1 MPIQQLPL
9 MKGVGKDFRNADYID
24 YLPVNMLATPK
35 EILNSSGY
43 LRSFPGIA
51 KRSDVNGISRGVE
64 YNMAQSAV
72 YRVCGGKLYK
82 GESEVGDVAGSGRV
96 SMAHGRTSQAVGVN
110 GQLVEYRYDGTVKTV
125 SNWPTDSGFTQ
136 YELGSV
142 RDITRLRGRYAWSK
156 DGTDSWFI
164 TDLEDESHPDRY
176 SAQYRAESQP
186 DGIIGI
192 GTWRDFIVCF
202 GSSTIEYFSL
212 TGATTVGAA
221 LYVAQP
227 SLMVQKGIAG
237 TYCKTPFADSYAFI
251 SNPATGAPSVY
262 IIGSGQVSPIASASI
277 EKILRSYTADEL
289 ADGVMESLR
298 FDAHELLIIHLPR
311 HVLVY
316 DASSSA
322 NAPQWCVLKTG
333 LYDDVYRAIDFIY
346 EGNQITCGDKLESV
360 TGKLQFDISSQYDKQ
375 QEHLLF
381 TPLFKADN
389 ARVFDYRPASGSSS
403 QGCVFKLCRH
413 GIDHNAGHR
422 LGNFS
427 GLGLDR
433 LQNAAAGVSVHLDR
447 DVHAA
452 HVHLNALAPTLRRVP
467 AELLKSD
474 PLVPVPGAATPGK
487 ARHVQQFPCFCPQ
500 FQGTLPPLRAKGN
513 DHLRGFLVDTDKPG
527 AALQHSV
534 RWPPAHGE
542 TFRRAA
548 DDAAPGLSTHNLRRT
563 GRAASLETPAGGHD
577 PVQLDLHDFGYRVGN
592 AKIVCADVDLFLNF
606 RRSGD
611 VKTDSLFHPVRHP
624 GVKNGLESPPQRF
637 RCLGPQLVHAQQ
649 VGHLLVAPLDGIYS
663 GVNGVLKGV
672 LKWKNC

>member
-1 MPIQQLPL
+1 MTYRFVREVVKFWDIPLTVLQVDINPELGQPNGYTVWEPKDIQTRMPVLKPFIDMVKKYGTPY
-9 MKGVGKDFRNADYID
+9 VGGAFCTDRLKLVPFTKYCDDHFGRGNYTTWIGIRADE
-24 YLPVNMLATPK
+24 PK
-35 EILNSSGY
+35 RLKPK
-43 LRSFPGIA
+43 PGIRYLA
-51 KRSDVNGISRGVE
+51 ELSDFE
-64 YNMAQSAV
+64 
-72 YRVCGGKLYK
+72 K
-82 GESEVGDVAGSGRV
+82 E
-96 SMAHGRTSQAVGVN
+96 
-110 GQLVEYRYDGTVKTV
+110 
-125 SNWPTDSGFTQ
+125 
-136 YELGSV
+136 
-142 RDITRLRGRYAWSK
+142 DILAWWKQQPFDLQIRGRYAWSK

-322 NAPQWCVLKTG
+322 NGPQWCVLKTG

-389 ARVFDYRPASGSSS
+389 ARVFDLEVESSTGVAQYADRLFLS
-403 QGCVFKLCRH
+403 ATTDGINYGREQMIEQNEPFVYDKRVLWKRVGRIRKNVGFKLRV
-413 GIDHNAGHR
+413 ITKSPVT
-422 LGNFS
+422 LS
-427 GLGLDR
+427 GCQIR
-433 LQNAAAGVSVHLDR
+433 I
-447 DVHAA
+447 
-452 HVHLNALAPTLRRVP
+452 
-467 AELLKSD
+467 E
-474 PLVPVPGAATPGK
+474 
-487 ARHVQQFPCFCPQ
+487 
-500 FQGTLPPLRAKGN
+500 
-513 DHLRGFLVDTDKPG
+513 
-527 AALQHSV
+527 
-534 RWPPAHGE
+534 
-542 TFRRAA
+542 
-548 DDAAPGLSTHNLRRT
+548 
-563 GRAASLETPAGGHD
+563 
-577 PVQLDLHDFGYRVGN
+577 
-592 AKIVCADVDLFLNF
+592 
-606 RRSGD
+606 
-611 VKTDSLFHPVRHP
+611 
-624 GVKNGLESPPQRF
+624 
-637 RCLGPQLVHAQQ
+637 
-649 VGHLLVAPLDGIYS
+649 
-663 GVNGVLKGV
+663 
-672 LKWKNC
+672 

>member
-51 KRSDVNGISRGVE
+51 KRSDVNGVSRGVE
-64 YNMAQSAV
+64 YNMAQNAV

-227 SLMVQKGIAG
+227 PLMVQKGIAG

-322 NAPQWCVLKTG
+322 NGPQWCVLKTG

-346 EGNQITCGDKLESV
+346 EGNQITCGDKLESM

-389 ARVFDYRPASGSSS
+389 ARVFDLEVESSTGVAQYADRLFLS
-403 QGCVFKLCRH
+403 ATTDGINYGREQMIEQNEPFVYDKRVLWKRVGRIRKNVGFKLRV
-413 GIDHNAGHR
+413 ITKSPVT
-422 LGNFS
+422 LS
-427 GLGLDR
+427 G
-433 LQNAAAGVSVHLDR
+433 
-447 DVHAA
+447 
-452 HVHLNALAPTLRRVP
+452 
-467 AELLKSD
+467 
-474 PLVPVPGAATPGK
+474 
-487 ARHVQQFPCFCPQ
+487 
-500 FQGTLPPLRAKGN
+500 
-513 DHLRGFLVDTDKPG
+513 
-527 AALQHSV
+527 
-534 RWPPAHGE
+534 
-542 TFRRAA
+542 
-548 DDAAPGLSTHNLRRT
+548 
-563 GRAASLETPAGGHD
+563 
-577 PVQLDLHDFGYRVGN
+577 
-592 AKIVCADVDLFLNF
+592 
-606 RRSGD
+606 
-611 VKTDSLFHPVRHP
+611 
-624 GVKNGLESPPQRF
+624 
-637 RCLGPQLVHAQQ
+637 AQ
-649 VGHLLVAPLDGIYS
+649 IRIE
-663 GVNGVLKGV
+663 
-672 LKWKNC
+672 